1 MTTEAKWQR
10 FMELAGEL
18 SDLSRAAA
26 VLGWD
31 QQTYMPP
38 GGGEARAQQRAT
50 LQRVIHERLT
60 GAEVGEL
67 LADLEAQGAAGDDPF
82 RKAVLRETR
91 RMYDQA
97 VKIPADLAAEFVR
110 VTSVAMN
117 AWARAREEGDFDLF
131 RPHLERIVE
140 LTCERA
146 DALGYTTDRYDALL
160 DLYEPGATRDEVN
173 RIFEGL
179 RGTLIPLLHELLPK
193 LGEVDDGPFRRELA
207 RESQMAFVNEVIAQI
222 GFDYNRGRMDLSAH
236 PFTISFSPN
245 DVRLTTRIDPNDL
258 RMALYSAIH
267 EAGHGM
273 YEQGIPARWE
283 RTPVGAVPSLGLHES
298 QSRMWENVIGRS
310 REFWAFFLPKLRQA
324 FPGEFDGVDVDAVYR
339 AVNRVEPSYI
349 RTEADEVTYNLHIM
363 IRYELEQALVD
374 GSLAVADLPGAW
386 DAKMEEYLTVRPRS
400 VREGVLQDVHWSM
413 GSIGYFPTYSLGTI
427 LAVQLFEAACKEHPE
442 IPSEIAAGNFEPVRH
457 WMQRNVYDQACLYTP
472 KELLEKVT
480 GTGYDPE
487 PYLAYIK
494 GKYGELYGL

>member
-1 MTTEAKWQR
+1 
-10 FMELAGEL
+10 MELAGEL

-31 QQTYMPP
+31 QQPDMPP

-173 RIFEGL
+173 RIFDGL

-298 QSRMWENVIGRS
+298 HSRMWENVIGRS
-310 REFWAFFLPKLRQA
+310 REFWALFLPKLRQA

-363 IRYELEQALVD
+363 IRYE
-374 GSLAVADLPGAW
+374 
-386 DAKMEEYLTVRPRS
+386 
-400 VREGVLQDVHWSM
+400 
-413 GSIGYFPTYSLGTI
+413 
-427 LAVQLFEAACKEHPE
+427 
-442 IPSEIAAGNFEPVRH
+442 
-457 WMQRNVYDQACLYTP
+457 
-472 KELLEKVT
+472 
-480 GTGYDPE
+480 
-487 PYLAYIK
+487 
-494 GKYGELYGL
+494 